1 MEAIRPVSDLQTSL
15 EEISADAHES
25 GRPIFLTREGRGDMV
40 VLSLEAYQSMRFD
53 SEAYAKLL
61 EAEAQAE
68 GTDERLS
75 SDDVLAAVERA
86 IADRLPVGNY
96 AIFYWVEEDPEPVVT
111 VARVLYKRRDVGT
124 LLP

>member
-1 MEAIRPVSDLQTSL
+1 
-15 EEISADAHES
+15 
-25 GRPIFLTREGRGDMV
+25 MV

-86 IADRLPVGNY
+86 IADRLPEAVG
-96 AIFYWVEEDPEPVVT
+96 A
-111 VARVLYKRRDVGT
+111 
-124 LLP
+124 